1 MKKIQVHGIVDIV
14 TREIE
19 AMKTLTNIYIVSLYG
34 ISKNQISNEIFLV
47 TEFMK
52 NGDPQPSL

>member
-1 MKKIQVHGIVDIV
+1 VKKIQVHGIVDIV

-52 NGDPQPSL
+52 NGDPQS